1 MIRFGMFLRA
11 LLPLALCTTLA
22 QAQVMDQIFAGGFS
36 NPADGPFNDA
46 EAARFLTQA
55 TFGATKAEIAR
66 LRRIG
71 YRAWLD
77 EQIALPPSTTLTWLD
92 QLAANPNFSLNSGHR
107 VDRWY
112 VNATSAQ
119 DQLRQKM
126 SYALSQII
134 VVSDSGGIDTRKI
147 ADYADQLNT
156 NAFGTYRQVLGLA
169 TFHPA
174 MGEWLTYIRNRKQFT
189 SSGAAV
195 LPDENYAREV
205 MQLFSFGLV
214 KRNLDFSLTG
224 GTAQPTYD
232 NTIIASLARVFTGLS
247 YANSPSFY
255 STTINGNPLVANQ
268 LAPLWCFPMN
278 LPSSTGYLATGTTY
292 HDLTAKTIFDG
303 VTLPAIATDTR
314 QNCEAEIN
322 LALDRISEHATV
334 APYIS
339 RQLIQRFVSS
349 NPSPAY
355 IQRVATAFNNA
366 GGTRGDLAVVIRAI
380 LLDDEARLPPSG
392 NRGKLKE
399 PVLRMTA
406 LWRGFDMQLGQPE
419 PALNGNGTV
428 NTNVGNINM
437 TLGFANDFGQRPYSA
452 PTVFNFYSPDFR
464 NPGAIAN
471 ANLYSPEFQ
480 ILNESNVTRMNNLLR
495 NRGIDWF
502 VGASG
507 MQPVWPLVQLDS
519 LVPILNPVNATTYGS
534 LVDELN
540 YRMMDGQMSSFMR
553 QTLITMLSAQTVP
566 TTDAA
571 KRDLAR
577 LTMRVIINSPE
588 YAVQK

>member
-1 MIRFGMFLRA
+1 M
-11 LLPLALCTTLA
+11 PL
-22 QAQVMDQIFAGGFS
+22 S
-36 NPADGPFNDA
+36 
-46 EAARFLTQA
+46 E
-55 TFGATKAEIAR
+55 
-66 LRRIG
+66 
-71 YRAWLD
+71 
-77 EQIALPPSTTLTWLD
+77 
-92 QLAANPNFSLNSGHR
+92 
-107 VDRWY
+107 
-112 VNATSAQ
+112 
-119 DQLRQKM
+119 
-126 SYALSQII
+126 
-134 VVSDSGGIDTRKI
+134 
-147 ADYADQLNT
+147 
-156 NAFGTYRQVLGLA
+156 NAFGNYRQLLGMA

-174 MGEWLTYIRNRKQFT
+174 MGEWLTYIRSRKQFT

-232 NTIIASLARVFTGLS
+232 NTVIANLAKVFTGLT

-255 STTINGNPLVANQ
+255 STNINGNPLVANQ

-278 LPSSTGYLATGTTY
+278 LPTNTNYLATGVTY
-292 HDLTAKTIFDG
+292 HDLTAKPIFDG
-303 VTLPAIATDTR
+303 ITLPAVATDTR
-314 QNCEAEIN
+314 QSCEADIN
-322 LALDRISEHATV
+322 TALDNIANHATV

-339 RQLIQRFVSS
+339 RQLIQRFVTS
-349 NPSPAY
+349 NPSPGY

-366 GGTRGDLAVVIRAI
+366 GGTRGDLAVVIRAV
-380 LLDDEARLPPSG
+380 LLDDEARLPPTG
-392 NRGKLKE
+392 NSGKLKE

-406 LWRGFDMQLGQPE
+406 LWRGFDVQLGQPE
-419 PALNGNGTV
+419 PALNSNGT
-428 NTNVGNINM
+428 NNSNVGNITM
-437 TLGFANDFGQRPYSA
+437 TLGFASEFGQRPYAS

-464 NPGAIAN
+464 NPGAIAT
-471 ANLYSPEFQ
+471 ANLFSPEFQ
-480 ILNESNVTRMNNLLR
+480 ILNESNITRMNNLLR

-507 MQPVWPLVQLDS
+507 MQPVWPLAQLDS
-519 LVPILNPVNATTYGS
+519 LVPILNPVNAITYGS